1 MKKDLRESGDLFK
14 ITYSDG
20 ATSYHRANHKHN
32 YSPESFVKNLISTYK
47 GRIKKQQYVHETLI
61 RVFNDKDLICEKIFS
76 GSIQDVIDYKVQA
89 VANDDNAIDKF
100 VSRTMYGHKK
110 AQRTVPKNKSK
121 ILKSKDAEIL
131 YVDKYWA
138 KNHGLNKY
146 LLVDS
151 ICPLNSNYLEVTC
164 NLERI

>member
-20 ATSYHRANHKHN
+20 ATSYHRSNHKHG
-32 YSPESFVKNLISTYK
+32 YTPQGFVNNLISTYK

-61 RVFNDKDLICEKIFS
+61 RAFNDKGLICEKIYT

-89 VANDDNAIDKF
+89 VANDDHAIDKF

-121 ILKSKDAEIL
+121 ILKSKDTEIL
-131 YVDKYWA
+131 FVDKYWA
-138 KNHGLNKY
+138 KNNGLDKY
-146 LLVDS
+146 LLIDS
-151 ICPLNSNYLEVTC
+151 VCPLNSNYLEITYK
-164 NLERI
+164 LDRI